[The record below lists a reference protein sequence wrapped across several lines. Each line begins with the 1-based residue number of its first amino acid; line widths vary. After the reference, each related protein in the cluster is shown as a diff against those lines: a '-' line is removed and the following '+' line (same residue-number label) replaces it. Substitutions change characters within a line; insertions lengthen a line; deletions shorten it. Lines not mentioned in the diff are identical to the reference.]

1 MALLLVLLFLV
12 VPIVELYV
20 IVQVADLAGIWS
32 TIGLLIVISIA
43 GSWLVKAEG
52 LGVLRRA
59 RATWSRGEVPA
70 DEVVNGLLILFAGA
84 LLLTPGFVTDG
95 LGLLL
100 LLPPTRA
107 GVRGVLLRR
116 FRHRISSSLPFGPG
130 SRRGAGG
137 AWSGRGGGTY
147 VGEAV
152 IVTDSQESDGTHRPE
167 SDAPRGLGD
176 RRPPAAGAEASL
188 RPPGERP

>member
-20 IVQVADLAGIWS
+20 IIQVADLAGVWS

-59 RATWSRGEVPA
+59 RTTWSRGEVPA

-116 FRHRISSSLPFGPG
+116 FRRRISSSLSFGTG
-130 SRRGAGG
+130 QRRGAGG
-137 AWSGRGGGTY
+137 AWSGGGGTY

-152 IVTDSQESDGTHRPE
+152 IVTDAQESDSTDRPE
-167 SDAPRGLGD
+167 HDAPRGLGD
-176 RRPPAAGAEASL
+176 RQPPGADPGTSL
-188 RPPGERP
+188 RPPGERT